1 MNMQLSPHERRVPV
15 IVHSVD
21 IHPGPVLG
29 QQLLQ
34 DGRSLGRVADGKVV
48 EHGGALLGHRA
59 RVRARAEQRRDERG
73 VGERGGGVERRAPAP
88 RGRAQLRVGPRRQ
101 QRGRAVV
108 VPLDT
113 TK

>member
-1 MNMQLSPHERRVPV
+1 MQLSPHERRVPV

-34 DGRSLGRVADGKVV
+34 DGRSLGRVADGQVV

-59 RVRARAEQRRDERG
+59 RRRARAEQRRDERG
-73 VGERGGGVERRAPAP
+73 VGERGGGVER